1 MAEAPASAMKRL
13 LDLKQSVWLDYLH
26 RRLTRSGGLAH
37 LIDDGLRGM
46 TSNPTIF
53 EQAIAGSDDYD
64 DDLAAAPASMTD
76 RDVFERLA
84 ITDVREAADRFRSV
98 YDATAGADGFVSLE
112 LSPAFSRDTTE
123 SVIEARRLWRA
134 VDRPNVMIKI
144 PGTREGWAAIELC
157 LQEGINVNIT
167 LLFSAAHYRAVAE
180 GYLCALEARI
190 GRGQPID
197 RLASVASFFV
207 SRIDTEVDKRIRSM
221 GGALRSFAGTAAL
234 ASARLA
240 FEAFTEM
247 RQTLRWQRLE
257 QKGARQQRLLWAS
270 TGTKDPRY
278 SDVMYVESL
287 IGPDTVVTVPPD
299 TLKKFEDHGRI
310 SIALSADVATN
321 HRVVLNALAA
331 GGIDFV
337 DVNRT
342 LENEGIAKFA
352 ASSGQLLSVIAR
364 KRREGRISN

>member
-1 MAEAPASAMKRL
+1 
-13 LDLKQSVWLDYLH
+13 
-26 RRLTRSGGLAH
+26 
-37 LIDDGLRGM
+37 
-46 TSNPTIF
+46 
-53 EQAIAGSDDYD
+53 
-64 DDLAAAPASMTD
+64 
-76 RDVFERLA
+76 
-84 ITDVREAADRFRSV
+84 
-98 YDATAGADGFVSLE
+98 
-112 LSPAFSRDTTE
+112 
-123 SVIEARRLWRA
+123 
-134 VDRPNVMIKI
+134 
-144 PGTREGWAAIELC
+144 
-157 LQEGINVNIT
+157 
-167 LLFSAAHYRAVAE
+167 
-180 GYLCALEARI
+180 
-190 GRGQPID
+190 
-197 RLASVASFFV
+197 
-207 SRIDTEVDKRIRSM
+207 
-221 GGALRSFAGTAAL
+221 
-234 ASARLA
+234 
-240 FEAFTEM
+240 M